1 MIALRRGAFVTLL
14 LLALV
19 PSTAHAQTAAL
30 TLDALRN
37 ATYPVEAVP
46 GKVAA
51 LKDGHFEVA
60 AAPGSSSKATV
71 DLVTATV
78 GTVNGGPAAAVVLA
92 SSGGGSGVF
101 FRLYALDATGQ
112 VIAKDALGDRIKVQS
127 LTINAVGHIVVELLV
142 HGPNE
147 PLASATLPQHREY
160 FVGNTLVRVDV
171 PAPSRT
177 RNAGLDGAQHT
188 SVTFELILL
197 AMLLGAIGVTRAL
210 GRTRRQ

>member
-60 AAPGSSSKATV
+60 AAPGSSSKATETSSPPPWEPSMA
-71 DLVTATV
+71 DR
-78 GTVNGGPAAAVVLA
+78 PQPWCWRRAAGAA
-92 SSGGGSGVF
+92 GSSSGC
-101 FRLYALDATGQ
+101 
-112 VIAKDALGDRIKVQS
+112 
-127 LTINAVGHIVVELLV
+127 
-142 HGPNE
+142 
-147 PLASATLPQHREY
+147 
-160 FVGNTLVRVDV
+160 
-171 PAPSRT
+171 T
-177 RNAGLDGAQHT
+177 RW
-188 SVTFELILL
+188 
-197 AMLLGAIGVTRAL
+197 MPP
-210 GRTRRQ
+210 GR